1 MKYTNLSKTDLLKK
15 IEVFEHELKGY
26 VNRVDQRYKVFYERN
41 LAGIYRTSVDGEMLD
56 CNEAMAEI
64 LGYDSSSELVG
75 ANVEILYNNIDDRK
89 SHLELLRK
97 NKFIKNRK
105 LSLRKKDGSV
115 IWVSISTSEIIN
127 PKTKKIEYLEGTV
140 IDITE
145 LIETQ
150 EKLIA
155 SEENYRKMLDESPY
169 GILIHKSGEIK
180 YFNKRAEEI
189 LGLELQ
195 KKRNIEKIFP
205 KKLLKAENEYS
216 DEIDH
221 FDRVEVKSHEKTIFL
236 DVYLKK
242 VLYNNE
248 TLLELSFVDI
258 KDRIELEEERIKT
271 SVFKQLNSKLK
282 AEIKE
287 KEKVEEVLKTTLKT
301 NKKQSAKLEAIF
313 ENSSH
318 VIWTMDKEYRLTSF
332 NTNLSK
338 FYNLV
343 YNLTPSLS
351 DKPFH
356 DYKAIPRSEKKKWI
370 SANNRVFNGES
381 INFITENVY
390 DSGNKI
396 FMNVFLNP
404 IFDDKN
410 QIIEVSGIA
419 HNISDKVL
427 AEGKLTE
434 SLREKEVLIKEIHHR
449 VKNNLQVISSIFNLQ
464 SAFTNEERIKEVLR
478 ESQNRIKSMAY
489 IHESLYKTSNL
500 GQIDFEQYVKEL
512 GKNLIHS
519 YAINDRPISLLTETE
534 SVYLDLDIAIPC
546 GLIVNEL
553 ISNSLKHAFVGR
565 KQGIIGITLK
575 NNQDKVKLRLSD
587 DGIGIESKIFNKEIG
602 SLGIQLV
609 QTLSEQIK
617 GVISVDNSL
626 GTSVEICFP
635 FS

>member
-1 MKYTNLSKTDLLKK
+1 MKYSNLSKSDLLKR

-26 VNRVDQRYKVFYERN
+26 VNIVDQRYKVFYERN
-41 LAGIYRTSVDGEMLD
+41 LAGIYRTRVDGEMLD
-56 CNEAMAEI
+56 CNQAMAEI
-64 LGYDSSSELVG
+64 LGYDSRSELVG
-75 ANVEILYNNIDDRK
+75 ANVEILYNNINDRK

-115 IWVSISTSEIIN
+115 IWVSISTSEIEN
-127 PKTKKIEYLEGTV
+127 PRTKKIEYLEGTV

-169 GILIHKSGEIK
+169 GILIHKHGEIK

-195 KKRNIEKIFP
+195 MKRNIEKVIP
-205 KKLLKAENEYS
+205 KKLLKLENEYS
-216 DEIDH
+216 GLIDH
-221 FDRVEVKSHEKTIFL
+221 FDRVEVKSNDKTIFL

-242 VLYNNE
+242 VFYDNDNF
-248 TLLELSFVDI
+248 LELSFVDI
-258 KDRIELEEERIKT
+258 KDRIELEEEKIKT

-287 KEKVEEVLKTTLKT
+287 KEKVEEALKSTLKT
-301 NKKQSAKLEAIF
+301 NKEQSAKLEAIF

-318 VIWTMDKEYRLTSF
+318 VIWTMDRDYRLTSF

-338 FYNLV
+338 FYDLV
-343 YNLTPSLS
+343 YNLNPSLS

-356 DYKAIPRSEKKKWI
+356 DYKAIPRNEKKKWI
-370 SANNRVFNGES
+370 SANDRVFDGES
-381 INFITENVY
+381 INFITENKY
-390 DSGNKI
+390 GDENKI

-410 QIIEVSGIA
+410 QIMEVSGIA

-427 AEGKLTE
+427 AEAKLTE

-512 GKNLIHS
+512 AKNLILS
-519 YAINDRPISLLTETE
+519 YAIDDRPVSLLTETE
-534 SVYLDLDIAIPC
+534 SVHLDLDIAIPC

-565 KQGIIGITLK
+565 KQGIIAITLK
-575 NNQDKVKLRLSD
+575 NNQDKVRLRLSD
-587 DGIGIESKIFNKEIG
+587 DGVGIKSKIFDEEIG

>member
-64 LGYDSSSELVG
+64 LGYDSRNELVG
-75 ANVEILYNNIDDRK
+75 ANVKILYNNIDDRK

-115 IWVSISTSEIIN
+115 IWVSISTSEILN
-127 PKTKKIEYLEGTV
+127 PKTNKIEYLEGTV

-155 SEENYRKMLDESPY
+155 SEENYRKMLDDSPY

-189 LGLELQ
+189 LGFQLQ
-195 KKRNIEKIFP
+195 KKTNIEKIFP
-205 KKLLKAENEYS
+205 KKLLKVES
-216 DEIDH
+216 DDSNIIDH
-221 FDRVEVKSHEKTIFL
+221 FDRLEVKSNGKTIFL

-242 VLYNNE
+242 VRYKNE
-248 TLLELSFVDI
+248 NLLELSFVDI
-258 KDRIELEEERIKT
+258 KDRIELEEEKIKT

-318 VIWTMDKEYRLTSF
+318 VIWTMDREHRLTSF

-343 YNLTPSLS
+343 YNLIPALS
-351 DKPFH
+351 DRPFH
-356 DYKAIPRSEKKKWI
+356 DYNIIPRSERKKWI
-370 SANNRVFNGES
+370 TANNRVFDGES
-381 INFITENVY
+381 INFITENKY
-390 DSGNKI
+390 DGGNKI

-404 IFDDKN
+404 IYDDKN
-410 QIIEVSGIA
+410 QIIEISGIA
-419 HNISDKVL
+419 HNISDKVM

-464 SAFTNEERIKEVLR
+464 SAFTTEERIKEVLR

-565 KQGIIGITLK
+565 KRGIIAIALK
-575 NNQDKVKLRLSD
+575 NNQDNVRLRLSD
-587 DGIGIESKIFNKEIG
+587 DGIGIETKIFNKEIG